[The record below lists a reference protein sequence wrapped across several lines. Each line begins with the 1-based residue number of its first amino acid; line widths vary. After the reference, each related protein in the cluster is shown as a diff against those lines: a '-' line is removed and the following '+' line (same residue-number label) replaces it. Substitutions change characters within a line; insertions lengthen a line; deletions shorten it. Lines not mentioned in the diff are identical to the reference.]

1 MKKCY
6 KTFTKEQG
14 FKVINQLFKGAK
26 ITKVFNSLYELSII
40 FTTKEG
46 EELELYTSGDNYFQT
61 KGNEYV
67 IC

>member
-1 MKKCY
+1 MKRGY

-46 EELELYTSGDNYFQT
+46 EELELYTSGDSYFQK

>member
-1 MKKCY
+1 MKKGY

-26 ITKVFNSLYELSII
+26 ITKVFNSIYELSII
-40 FTTKEG
+40 FTTAEG
-46 EELELYTSGDNYFQT
+46 EELELYTSGDNFFQT

>member
-1 MKKCY
+1 MKKGY

-46 EELELYTSGDNYFQT
+46 EELELYTRGDNYFQT

>member
-1 MKKCY
+1 MKKGY

-14 FKVINQLFKGAK
+14 FKVINEFFKGAK
-26 ITKVFNSLYELSII
+26 IEKVFNSLYELSII
-40 FTTKEG
+40 FTTAEG
-46 EELELYTSGDNYFQT
+46 EELELYTSGDSYFQK